1 MLVHNNHISL
11 SVCMCVC
18 AEAELWVAQQESTP
32 QLRVDDPDNLALPL
46 WISPKAPTQWTKYP
60 LDSCLAKSSTAKTA

>member
-32 QLRVDDPDNLALPL
+32 HLRVDDPD
-46 WISPKAPTQWTKYP
+46 I
-60 LDSCLAKSSTAKTA
+60 